1 MYDFDSITNRYKTN
15 SLKWDGLKEKYGRE
29 DLIPLWVADMD
40 FKVSPAIMKSLQER
54 IKHPIY
60 GYMYCSDDYYESI
73 IRWMKRR
80 HSWEVEKEWIVFTPG
95 VVSALSYAI
104 RAFTKPG
111 DNIIVQSP
119 IYHPFYSTIENNKR
133 NVVINPLI
141 YKNGTY
147 YMDYKD
153 LERKID
159 SKTKLLLLCSPHN
172 PIGRVWTKEELSKL
186 GEICLRNNIIIISD
200 EVHFDLVY
208 REHTHT
214 VMANVSPEIRDNCII
229 CTSPSKTFNIA
240 GLQISNIIIP
250 NNELRKK
257 YDDELK
263 KDHIVRPNIFG
274 QGALIA
280 AYDESEEWLDS
291 LIRYLEENKNF
302 FIDFIETRI
311 PKLKVVK
318 PQGTYLLWVDCSG
331 LNMNSEELKEFFLN
345 KCRLALNHGEI
356 FGEEGKLFQRFNIAC
371 PRTVLEEVLL
381 RIEEAIKDEVSELMN
396 N

>member
-40 FKVSPAIMKSLQER
+40 FEVSPAIVKSLQER

-60 GYMYCSDDYYESI
+60 GYMHCSDEYYESI

-80 HSWEVEKEWIVFTPG
+80 QSWEVEKEWIVFTPG
-95 VVSALSYAI
+95 VVSGLSYAV

-119 IYHPFYSTIENNKR
+119 VYHPFYSTIENNKR
-133 NVVINPLI
+133 NVVTNPLI

-147 YMDYKD
+147 YMDYED

-159 SKTKLLLLCSPHN
+159 SKAKLLFLCSPHN

-186 GEICLRNNIIIISD
+186 GEICLKNNIIIISD
-200 EVHFDLVY
+200 EIHFDLVY
-208 REHTHT
+208 KEHTHT
-214 VMANVSPEIRDNCII
+214 VMANISPEIRDNCVI

-257 YDDELK
+257 YAEELE
-263 KDHIVRPNIFG
+263 KDHIVRPNVFG

-291 LIRYLEENKNF
+291 LMMYLKENKNF
-302 FIDFIETRI
+302 FIDFIEIRI

-318 PQGTYLLWVDCSG
+318 PEGTYLLWVDCSG

-356 FGEEGKLFQRFNIAC
+356 FGEEGKLFQRFNMAC
-371 PRTVLEEVLL
+371 PRTVLEEALL
-381 RIEEAIKDEVSELMN
+381 RIEEAINDKISG
-396 N
+396 